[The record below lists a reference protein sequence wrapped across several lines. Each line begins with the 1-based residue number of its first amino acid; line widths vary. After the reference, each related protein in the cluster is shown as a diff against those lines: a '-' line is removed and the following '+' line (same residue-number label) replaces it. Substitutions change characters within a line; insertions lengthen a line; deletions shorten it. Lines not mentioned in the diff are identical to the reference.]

1 MTDHPV
7 HNEPFHK
14 RTTDPFASRLLSGA
28 LIAGGLLAA
37 VLIGATVSTH
47 QSGLAHKASVDSS
60 RSGAAPAV
68 EPMKIVPADVLG
80 PGVSWSP
87 LTGDGSN

>member
-1 MTDHPV
+1 MAAYPV

-14 RTTDPFASRLLSGA
+14 RTTAPFSIRLLSGA
-28 LIAGGLLAA
+28 FIAGGLLVA
-37 VLIGATVSTH
+37 VLIGATLGTQ

-68 EPMKIVPADVLG
+68 KPMKIAPADVLG